1 MATFTA
7 SGTPST
13 ALFVKGGTS
22 FRVVLTGTWVATIRV
37 EESNNGGSSYT
48 VIDSFTANTA
58 LDFEARPYDRTVRLN
73 CYAFTSGTATY
84 TLTAVG
90 RVGTRIKYSSVP
102 IGSVAYGSFGT
113 DTTPSATVSYLVE
126 IFVGEAFVCTGAACL
141 NGTAAATDKYIFALY
156 DTSGNLL
163 ANTALAGVVA
173 TGTDA
178 FQQIAFTSPLTLAA
192 GRYILMVTTNGTTT
206 RLRTIA
212 TLTFVNVLAG
222 SLTGQTFAT
231 VPGTIVFPETF
242 TADKG
247 VISYVF

>member
-1 MATFTA
+1 MATFA
-7 SGTPST
+7 AVGVST
-13 ALFVKGGTS
+13 ALFVKGGTQ
-22 FRVVLTGTWVATIRV
+22 FRTVLTGTWVGTIQLQ
-37 EESNNGGSSYT
+37 ESNNGGSSYA
-48 VIDSFTANTA
+48 VIDSVTANIA
-58 LDFEARPYDRTVRLN
+58 LDYETKPYDRLLRLS
-73 CYAFTSGTATY
+73 CTAYTSGTATY

-90 RVGTRIKYSSVP
+90 RVGARTKYTAVP

-113 DTTPSATVSYLVE
+113 DTTPVATVSYLVE
-126 IFVGEAFVCTGAACL
+126 IFVGEPFTCTGAACL

-163 ANTALAGVVA
+163 ATTALAGVTA

-178 FQQIAFTSPLTLAA
+178 FQQIAWTAPLQLPA

-212 TLTFVNVLAG
+212 TATFVNVLAG
-222 SLTGQTFAT
+222 SLTAQVFAT
-231 VPGTIVFPETF
+231 VPSTIVFPETF

-247 VISYVF
+247 VISYLY